1 MRQTEPE
8 AIEAWNRRAN
18 LPPQK
23 LDTPLTL
30 VLPYPISANRY
41 WKSFNLGKRIMTAP
55 SSEAKAYKQQVG
67 WLLRAAGVREAIKGR
82 VQVDIVLYAK
92 RPQDWQ
98 KRMRE
103 FGAHWDDTVQRIDLD
118 NARKCLYDSLK
129 EIAFEDD
136 FWIWKDS
143 GEVAEP
149 DAHGARVV
157 VTITPIVVEQ
167 PQAAMFA

>member
-1 MRQTEPE
+1 M
-8 AIEAWNRRAN
+8 
-18 LPPQK
+18 
-23 LDTPLTL
+23 LT
-30 VLPYPISANRY
+30 VTLPYPISANRY
-41 WKSFNLGKRIMTAP
+41 WNSFPLGKRIMTAP
-55 SSEAKAYKQQVG
+55 SSEAKAYKRDVAF
-67 WLLRAAGVREAIKGR
+67 LLKAAGVRDVIKGR
-82 VQVDIVLYAK
+82 VRVDIVLYAK

-98 KRMRE
+98 KRQRQ

-118 NARKCLYDSLK
+118 NARKVLYDSLK
-129 EIAFEDD
+129 NIAIEDD

-149 DAHGARVV
+149 DAHGPRVV

>member
-1 MRQTEPE
+1 MTTSTTPAREL
-8 AIEAWNRRAN
+8 
-18 LPPQK
+18 LPAQK
-23 LDTPLTL
+23 RGTPLTL

-55 SSEAKAYKQQVG
+55 SSEAKAYKQEVG

-82 VQVDIVLYAK
+82 VRVDIVLYAK

-98 KRMRE
+98 KRQRLH
-103 FGAHWDDTVQRIDLD
+103 GARWDDTVQRIDLD
-118 NARKCLYDSLK
+118 NARKVIYDSLK

-136 FWIWKDS
+136 FWVWADS
-143 GEVAEP
+143 GRVAEP
-149 DAHGARVV
+149 DGEARVI